1 MLDIVKR
8 LIDGNVENMSEQLS
22 VVQNAAAALYETFMP
37 NKLNYEATTINEEKL
52 NNQTFLNQILYN
64 LLKGVEEGSEVDN
77 ETMATAIAIWE
88 YFIFKFEIPSNT
100 ECNSD
105 MNTSGKKKHAYSF
118 NKKQSQ
124 NRHKRAPCDCPP
136 ETLIEICMNIVFFVL
151 LMMVFLPKVHIDYYL
166 P

>member
-105 MNTSGKKKHAYSF
+105 MNTSGKKKR
-118 NKKQSQ
+118 K
-124 NRHKRAPCDCPP
+124 
-136 ETLIEICMNIVFFVL
+136 
-151 LMMVFLPKVHIDYYL
+151 
-166 P
+166 